1 MYIKSF
7 ISLNFWARSQ
17 GVDFHVSGEHPRK
30 DVTLNGNQFLEPIQ
44 KIYFMMSLPTI
55 AKNRNVTN
63 LTQNVFFS
71 MFFQKKEFCNILF
84 LFPTKNAIMHN
95 LTKKMATKNVLK

>member
-44 KIYFMMSLPTI
+44 KYIFYDLLPTI

-71 MFFQKKEFCNILF
+71 MSFQENNFATFFFFFQQ
-84 LFPTKNAIMHN
+84 
-95 LTKKMATKNVLK
+95 KMQ